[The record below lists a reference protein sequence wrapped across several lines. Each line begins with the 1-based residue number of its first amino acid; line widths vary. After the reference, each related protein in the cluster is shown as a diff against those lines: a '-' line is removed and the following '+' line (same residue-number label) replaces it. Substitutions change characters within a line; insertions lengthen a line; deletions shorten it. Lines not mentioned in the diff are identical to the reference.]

1 MSGDRDPLGNFGKGI
16 RQLAQRLV
24 RTGHDVQLILY
35 PGARHVVLG
44 ESNRQEVYQDL
55 LQFCEAVTAMPEALP
70 KAASE

>member
-1 MSGDRDPLGNFGKGI
+1 MSGDRDPAGKLRKRDPSAG
-16 RQLAQRLV
+16 AKACAH
-24 RTGHDVQLILY
+24 GHDVQLILY

-55 LQFCEAVTAMPEALP
+55 LQFCEAVTAMPETLP